1 MFHLFEKLQKGGVY
15 TIAEMSANHAG
26 KLENALKIVQK
37 AKEAGADCLKIQT
50 YTADT
55 ITIDCRNEFFTIHG
69 GLWDG
74 YNLYDLY
81 RDAFTPWEW
90 QPIIKAECDRLDIDF
105 LSTPFDKTAVDF
117 LEGMNCEAYKISSF
131 EIVDIPLI
139 EYTAS
144 KQKPM
149 IISCGM
155 ATKAEIEDALAA
167 CRRQGNEQVVLLKC
181 CSEYP
186 TRDENLQLATIED
199 MINQFQV
206 PIGLSDH
213 SMGYLADVVAVAKGA
228 GVIEKHFCLSRELKN
243 PDSEFSMEPAEFSDM
258 VKAVNRAAVMHG
270 HAAYGPTEAEAE
282 EFKTRRS
289 LFAVKDIHAGDVITE
304 ENVRSIRPNN
314 GLPPKYLPDILGQR
328 ASCDIPFGTPL
339 ALEYIDLKK

>member
-1 MFHLFEKLQKGGVY
+1 MFHLFDKIKQGGVY

-37 AKEAGADCLKIQT
+37 SKEAGADCLKIQT

-55 ITIDCRNEFFTIHG
+55 ITIDCRNEYFSIHG

-90 QPIIKAECDRLDIDF
+90 QPVIKAECDRLGIDF

-117 LEGMNCEAYKISSF
+117 LEEMNCEAYKISSF

-144 KQKPM
+144 KQKPI

-155 ATKAEIEDALAA
+155 ASRDEIQDALEA
-167 CRRQGNEQVVLLKC
+167 CKRQGNNRIVLLKC

-186 TRDENLQLATIED
+186 TKDENLQLATVDD
-199 MINQFQV
+199 MIKQFQV

-228 GVIEKHFCLSRELKN
+228 RVIEKHFCLSRELKN
-243 PDSEFSMEPAEFSDM
+243 PDSGFSMEPGEFSDM
-258 VKAVNRAAVMHG
+258 VKAINRVAVMDG
-270 HAAYGPTEAEAE
+270 HASYGPTAAEAE

-289 LFAVKDIHAGDVITE
+289 LFAVKDIRSGEIITE

-314 GLPPKYLPDILGQR
+314 GLAPKYLPLILGHK

-339 ALEYIDLKK
+339 TLEHINMKG